1 MRKDLAKLF
10 GFEREFNEN
19 TLDIFIDDK
28 SKTIRISGES
38 ANKKCDIKFQDLQSN
53 GLAQYCCTYKEYIVE
68 FVFCS
73 FNYFAIDNF
82 IINSSICIS
91 FRGFK
96 FVQCEFKDKT
106 HFVYQTG
113 TLIFQDCV
121 FSNFALFENDQIS
134 LKIENNNEKY
144 NSFDI
149 NSTNK
154 SFKVKTKNSK
164 DDYPTFSQ
172 INFKEN
178 PNEYNINFERI
189 NIDSIDFS
197 NLNNSLHN
205 KELSMKY
212 CTLGSGL
219 DFKDEIFSDIEFNTC
234 TFKESVYFTY
244 CNFREK
250 TTFCACVFEKL
261 ASFYNST
268 FEKVP
273 NFSASYFKEQKAVN
287 LINVYIEEINFKSIE
302 EYVEEYYEKDEN
314 YKKEFKKIEG
324 EKNECKSKQEEKLK
338 IEYQL
343 KYIKNIRDSFKTI
356 KDVLISQNN
365 TLDAQEW
372 HKLELYAKEKEFEI
386 NLKFKENQASAN
398 IFDNILIW
406 FNCILFNAYRNTSDH
421 HTNFLK
427 IFHFTLGMICVYGIF
442 IFIVNNFPKIDVFF
456 KLIISDFLGFQ
467 ITHYSIVI
475 LLIALSFIAFA
486 YKNKKY
492 ILTKSVTFLMICLCL
507 YFIYDNSD
515 FFKILHF
522 EEIFLCLLLY
532 ILSVFAFYIIFVFV
546 QVSFL
551 NFIFKLI
558 LYIIFLF
565 ILCSNPQLL
574 NPLLGV
580 FSSDKLYESK
590 FEKSLSELNSSSV
603 SKILDIM
610 QENFE
615 NKNSDLNMTFT
626 ELNSAKD
633 YIKANKNII
642 IDVNLTK
649 AKNIMPNYENIAKSA
664 MQDELVQGVIKSTSI
679 LYAIILLLCIFS
691 LQKTARK
698 NSIVPN

>member
-1 MRKDLAKLF
+1 MKKDLAKLF

-28 SKTIRISGES
+28 SKTIMISGES

-178 PNEYNINFERI
+178 PNEYNINFEGI

-197 NLNNSLHN
+197 NLNNSLRN
-205 KELSMKY
+205 KELSMKH

-219 DFKDEIFSDIEFNTC
+219 DFKYEIFSDIEFNTC

-273 NFSASYFKEQKAVN
+273 NFSASYFNEPKAVN
-287 LINVYIEEINFKSIE
+287 LINVNVDKISFKSIE
-302 EYVEEYYEKDEN
+302 KYVEEYS
-314 YKKEFKKIEG
+314 KKEFKKIEG

-386 NLKFKENQASAN
+386 NLKFKKNQASTD

-406 FNCILFNAYRNTSDH
+406 FNCILLNIYRNTSNH

-427 IFHFTLGMICVYGIF
+427 IFHFTIGAVSLYATFCYLIY
-442 IFIVNNFPKIDVFF
+442 NFFEQ
-456 KLIISDFLGFQ
+456 LHTFL
-467 ITHYSIVI
+467 
-475 LLIALSFIAFA
+475 L
-486 YKNKKY
+486 Y
-492 ILTKSVTFLMICLCL
+492 ILTKDFFGLKVVYYILFAFIILFTIMMLLYQNKNNIFTSSLSFVVVYICL
-507 YFIYDNSD
+507 YFFYD
-515 FFKILHF
+515 ILPY
-522 EEIFLCLLLY
+522 CL
-532 ILSVFAFYIIFVFV
+532 IS
-546 QVSFL
+546 L
-551 NFIFKLI
+551 NFRELFFFVSVYIVSMFLY
-558 LYIIFLF
+558 YIIFLYF
-565 ILCSNPQLL
+565 QRSLLNVIFKLFLYLTFLFVLISTPQLL
-574 NPLLGV
+574 NPFVGI

-664 MQDELVQGVIKSTSI
+664 MQDELVQNVIKSTSI